1 MARTK
6 IVFNFYDDMIFYR
19 FQSLRA
25 VTSLIVH
32 VAQYMADSQAND
44 MNQQNAWMAHLVKMH
59 QNITVKISS
68 HFQNLLNIIIITKI
82 ENYLVL
88 AIVFKNDIILCSS
101 HSFQNF
107 EIFRIRLLHC
117 VIRLMATFF
126 QRKVK

>member
-44 MNQQNAWMAHLVKMH
+44 MNQHNAWMAHLVTMH

-88 AIVFKNDIILCSS
+88 AIVFKTLRFSEFVC
-101 HSFQNF
+101 FT
-107 EIFRIRLLHC
+107 
-117 VIRLMATFF
+117 V
-126 QRKVK
+126 